1 MNTLTREWNG
11 LVNRLLAGSRLH
23 ERIDLR
29 AGFIGG
35 TFFGIAILAGTGN
48 AWPAANVW
56 AGAFLFFANLLGF
69 DDRRIGLASGF
80 LAALCASGVIGSF
93 FGTDVG
99 WLTALGVFVAV
110 APAVHTMD
118 TEPGWGR
125 DGRNVLGA
133 LWATGSIA
141 LFLAW
146 FLENHTLSPLGLG
159 VAY

>member
-1 MNTLTREWNG
+1 MNTLTQEWNG
-11 LVNRLLAGSRLH
+11 LVNRLLAGSGLQ

-29 AGFIGG
+29 AGLVGG
-35 TFFGIAILAGTGN
+35 TFFGIAVFVGTANAWLAG
-48 AWPAANVW
+48 NVG
-56 AGAFLFFANLLGF
+56 AGAFLFFANVLGF

-93 FGTDVG
+93 FGEDVG
-99 WLTALGVFVAV
+99 YLTAFGVFAAV
-110 APAVHTMD
+110 APAVHIMD

-133 LWATGSIA
+133 LWAIGSTM

-146 FLENHTLSPLGLG
+146 FLENHSLSLSLA